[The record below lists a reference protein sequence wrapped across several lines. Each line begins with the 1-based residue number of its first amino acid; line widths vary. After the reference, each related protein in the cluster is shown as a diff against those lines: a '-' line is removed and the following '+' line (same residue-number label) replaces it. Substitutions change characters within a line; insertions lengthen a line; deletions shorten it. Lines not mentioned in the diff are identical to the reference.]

1 MRPVKTPVEKQPLLA
16 RIGSRRW
23 LRFPLLA
30 VLALTPFAIY
40 AQSGLHVFVNGTVAD
55 ANTMNENF
63 TWIANIADLLDA
75 NIQALLAIPGQ
86 SCPPGELATGI
97 DAAGAL
103 ICAVAAGVGASSI
116 VSAPL
121 PQAPVLWGGTIM
133 VPPLS
138 DGQRGR
144 IRGGAL
150 HGRQRV
156 RDLLHVR
163 DASPRVSGAQ
173 FLQWS
178 RARDLHRRLRGRRQQ
193 PEPELRVLRRLPGE
207 LSPRAL
213 G

>member
-133 VPPLS
+133 VPPCPTGSVVESVGARSTGGSGCVIFFTYGTPPLEFQAPS
-138 DGQRGR
+138 SFSGVGLGTSTGGCA
-144 IRGGAL
+144 GGANNQSQNCECFAVC
-150 HGRQRV
+150 RE
-156 RDLLHVR
+156 
-163 DASPRVSGAQ
+163 S
-173 FLQWS
+173 
-178 RARDLHRRLRGRRQQ
+178 
-193 PEPELRVLRRLPGE
+193 
-207 LSPRAL
+207 
-213 G
+213 